1 MKTLFKYARNEV
13 CIFTLGF
20 NGDIFDDKDLIL
32 EAIKFLNKHEAKF
45 KVAHKES
52 KEDFLRGK
60 FLKSVLNATE
70 KGKVEIWDASKVVP
84 INDSCFC
91 LNDNYSFADGSQNS
105 KANFGNK
112 EVGKFMANLF
122 IEIIIKSERV
132 LS

>member
-1 MKTLFKYARNEV
+1 MRYVIMLIT
-13 CIFTLGF
+13 FTLSHIYCEVVKRVGS
-20 NGDIFDDKDLIL
+20 
-32 EAIKFLNKHEAKF
+32 NKHETKF
-45 KVAHKES
+45 KIAHKES